1 LISAFLANSISSC
14 FPEAIA
20 ATTKEFADKR
30 EWHQFHTPKNLSMAI
45 AGETRF

>member
-1 LISAFLANSISSC
+1 MPEFKELIG
-14 FPEAIA
+14 E
-20 ATTKEFADKR
+20 TREFADKR